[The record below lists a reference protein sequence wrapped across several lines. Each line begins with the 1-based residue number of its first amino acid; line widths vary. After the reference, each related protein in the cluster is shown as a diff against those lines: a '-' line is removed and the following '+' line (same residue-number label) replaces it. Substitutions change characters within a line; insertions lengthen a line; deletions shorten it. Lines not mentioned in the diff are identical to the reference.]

1 MFAPPL
7 QEPEGWGVRMECLK
21 CMMLLVTGFSRLAAP
36 HIGPALAAAWQVRI

>member
-1 MFAPPL
+1 VFAPPL
-7 QEPEGWGVRMECLK
+7 QEPEGWGVGMECLK